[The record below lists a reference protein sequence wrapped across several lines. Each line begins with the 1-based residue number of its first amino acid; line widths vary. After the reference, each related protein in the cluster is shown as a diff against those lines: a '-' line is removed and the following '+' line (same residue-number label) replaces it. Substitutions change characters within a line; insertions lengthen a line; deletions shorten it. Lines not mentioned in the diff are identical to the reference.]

1 MQPITGRSLTDIFNS
16 PNSGQVIADR
26 DHVLIGKERHDVGRP
41 KNGGYPIRGIVKAN
55 MLYLRNYEPDRWPV
69 GNPETGYLNS
79 DGSPTKSLLLNQR
92 REGNAKFWQ
101 MNFGK
106 RPKEELYYLV
116 NDPYC
121 INNLAT
127 EKAQAQLKLELS
139 KLMETELKAQGD
151 PRQFGE
157 RRDF

>member
-1 MQPITGRSLTDIFNS
+1 
-16 PNSGQVIADR
+16 
-26 DHVLIGKERHDVGRP
+26 
-41 KNGGYPIRGIVKAN
+41 
-55 MLYLRNYEPDRWPV
+55 
-69 GNPETGYLNS
+69 
-79 DGSPTKSLLLNQR
+79 
-92 REGNAKFWQ
+92 

-151 PRQFGE
+151 PRQFGNGEIFDGYPFVGDWNNFYE
-157 RRDF
+157 RYISGRQTPRTGWVRASDYEKKPLE